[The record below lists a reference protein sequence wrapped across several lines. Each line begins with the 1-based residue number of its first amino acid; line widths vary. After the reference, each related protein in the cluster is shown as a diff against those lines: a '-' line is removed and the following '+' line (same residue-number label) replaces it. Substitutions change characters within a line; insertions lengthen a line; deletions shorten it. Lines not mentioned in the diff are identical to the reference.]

1 MSDDSQLLT
10 DIPFE
15 SLGLHP
21 DLLSGLS
28 TAGFQ
33 FCTPIQ
39 ALALPLALRG
49 EDVEGQAQTGTGK
62 TAAFLLATMQR
73 LLETRPPQGH
83 VDGQPRA
90 VILAP
95 TRELAVQIFEDAKLL
110 GAHTDLRAGVVY
122 GGTGYDSQRQMLLD
136 GLDILIGTPGR
147 LIDYFK
153 QRVFDLRSVQVAV
166 IDEADRMFDLGF
178 IKDLR
183 YILRRMPPATQR
195 LNMLFTATL
204 SFRVTELAYEH
215 MNSPT
220 VVDATPERVTVSKI
234 SQLLYHVSK
243 EEKIPLLF
251 GLLERM
257 DMTRTLIFCN
267 TKRRAEELD
276 DYFRVNDID
285 AGVLTGD
292 VPQKKRLWLLESFKK
307 GDLPILV
314 ATDVAARG
322 LHIPDV
328 THVFNFDLPQD
339 AQDYVHRVGRTARA
353 GASGEAVSF
362 GCDEY
367 VYSLMEIEEF
377 IDQKLP
383 TEPVT
388 EDLLARPRKPP
399 PRRRSR
405 DGGRRYSGRGR
416 EGRRASERDGR
427 RRDKESARES
437 AIANSTDGGQGQ
449 VAATPAK
456 NKRRRRRNRP
466 GDPRSGA
473 SVGDEEASVQE

>member
-10 DIPFE
+10 ETRFE

-28 TAGFQ
+28 AAGFR

-39 ALALPLALRG
+39 ALSLPLALNG

-62 TAAFLLATMQR
+62 TAAFLLATMHR
-73 LLETRPPQGH
+73 LLRSPVRQGH

-90 VILAP
+90 VIVAP
-95 TRELAVQIFEDAKLL
+95 TRELAVQIFEDARLL
-110 GAHTDLRAGVVY
+110 GIHTGLRSGVVY

-183 YILRRMPPATQR
+183 FILRRMPPATER
-195 LNMLFTATL
+195 LNLLFTATL

-234 SQLLYHVSK
+234 SQVLYHVSK

-251 GLLERM
+251 GLLERV
-257 DMTRTLIFCN
+257 DMKRTLIFCN
-267 TKRRAEELD
+267 TKRRAEDLD

-292 VPQKKRLWLLESFKK
+292 VPQKKRLSLLASFKN

-353 GASGEAVSF
+353 GASGDAVSF
-362 GCDEY
+362 ACDEY
-367 VYSLMEIEEF
+367 VYSLMDIEEY

-388 EDLLARPRKPP
+388 EELLAQPTRPP

-405 DGGRRYSGRGR
+405 DGGRRNSGRRGDGRRPSGR
-416 EGRRASERDGR
+416 EGRQRHGQSSRGPATSESGSDG
-427 RRDKESARES
+427 ESQAVVAPAR
-437 AIANSTDGGQGQ
+437 
-449 VAATPAK
+449 K
-456 NKRRRRRNRP
+456 KRRRRRTRP
-466 GDPRSGA
+466 QGA
-473 SVGDEEASVQE
+473 DVPAADSETPAE